1 MKTPIKPKA
10 PAKPTKPNTHHS
22 RQVGINEWLG
32 YEGKYTLEEMLAKL
46 PKGIKS
52 TDLIFTVEYLIVG
65 SDYCGDHDYEER
77 LNCVFTIQEENKN
90 YAIDV
95 KRHEKALV
103 KHEKQMKEYGDSL
116 VKYEGEMKIYRAWEQ
131 EEKAKQDVKEL
142 EKLKK
147 KIKELEKK
155 VAV

>member
-1 MKTPIKPKA
+1 MKTPIKPRV
-10 PAKPTKPNTHHS
+10 PSKPSKPKTHHS
-22 RQVGINEWLG
+22 RQMEIREWLG

-52 TDLIFTVEYLIVG
+52 TDLIFTVEHLIVG

-116 VKYEGEMKIYRAWEQ
+116 VKYEEEMKIYRVWETQ
-131 EEKAKQDVKEL
+131 DKTRQDVEEL
-142 EKLKK
+142 KKLKK
-147 KIKELEKK
+147 KVEQLEKK